1 MAPTP
6 NCMTCY
12 MESRSSNKR
21 VNTAQHLINYVACA
35 TWNTGLTLARLTLH
49 TQDVSSKQTYT
60 TQLTSDTSTQLMP
73 QINKCMRDT
82 NITNIK
88 SAECDSWGSSNNQF
102 EQWLLYNLLFH
113 IIFTV
118 YNNDS
123 SSLKKSTDGKRLQ
136 KEQLTSHAYR

>member
-1 MAPTP
+1 MLHETLALHWLDLPRTHK
-6 NCMTCY
+6 MY
-12 MESRSSNKR
+12 QVNK
-21 VNTAQHLINYVACA
+21 
-35 TWNTGLTLARLTLH
+35 LTLLNL
-49 TQDVSSKQTYT
+49 
-60 TQLTSDTSTQLMP
+60 LTSDISTQLMP
-73 QINKCMRDT
+73 QTNKCMRDT
-82 NITNIK
+82 NITNIQ
-88 SAECDSWGSSNNQF
+88 SAECDYWGSSNNQF